1 MVNENVGV
9 LVKEELNTDDLQ
21 PSNLLRNVE
30 RVAAAVD
37 IVMLKI
43 DTYKISLG

>member
-30 RVAAAVD
+30 RVTAAVD
-37 IVMLKI
+37 VVMLKI
-43 DTYKISLG
+43 DIY

>member
-9 LVKEELNTDDLQ
+9 LVEEELDADDLQ

-30 RVAAAVD
+30 REAAAIDV
-37 IVMLKI
+37 VMLKNQ
-43 DTYKISLG
+43 LG